1 MEVKNYIDGHWVADN
16 LKGMPSAKTC
26 ETNKGSQC
34 KQDMSKM

>member
-1 MEVKNYIDGHWVADN
+1 MGRVMSGFGSETYN